1 MRLAEILGN
10 IGMLGNTELNGFLR
24 RAAHVVVFLVLTVLA
39 SMCLRSYGF
48 DQRWISLIFLWCFID
63 EATKPLIKGRH
74 FAWFDVG
81 LNVVGAVIG
90 TLLGIMI

>member
-1 MRLAEILGN
+1 MRLAEI
-10 IGMLGNTELNGFLR
+10 LGNTELNGFLR
-24 RAAHVVVFLVLTVLA
+24 RAGHLVVFLVLSVLV
-39 SMCLRSYGF
+39 SVCLKSWGIDWWYIG
-48 DQRWISLIFLWCFID
+48 IVFLWCFID

-90 TLLGIMI
+90 ALLGILI